1 MGQIQKQS
9 ILTTII
15 SYLGVGLGVINH
27 LFVYP
32 KVLLSEEIGLYQSL
46 VSFIILLSSSIN
58 LGFPASI
65 VKYFPRLNE
74 VNKNK
79 LVSLSLFVPLVL
91 PLIVAFL
98 IYTSLKFNLELTPF
112 NLKDNNMFLAFS
124 VYLVS
129 YMFVQI
135 TIAVQRTLFNISRI
149 TFFLEVVIRLLIF
162 IELMAVYLKW
172 IDFNHFIVIS
182 SFNYFVVIP
191 GVFIPL
197 LKKGIVRLRFKGVFQ
212 IPNLK
217 EIIPFGIY
225 SSLNSLSSSIPLRID
240 LFMIPLLLNKE
251 SALFFTGIYAISA
264 FLTNVVEI
272 PKRSI
277 FSLFSSLSAKH
288 LADKNKT
295 GLQKSFNEAIKYNL
309 ILTSVLIICLCSNLE
324 EVFTLMPNKETF
336 IQGIG
341 VVYIFSASK
350 FIQALFGPANLVIIN
365 SDYYKKDLQI
375 NLFLSFLVIVLN
387 YVFIPVL
394 GIVGAALASLISIL
408 IYCLLRAAV
417 LKYKLGIQTLTKSN
431 LYISLLFI
439 LFIII
444 GVVINNQILANSKIQ
459 AFLFIIL
466 KSLFLGGAYVLLL
479 VILNISPDFNKKINE
494 LRNKLLNY
502 RLKNQ

>member
-1 MGQIQKQS
+1 MKKLVS
-9 ILTTII
+9 
-15 SYLGVGLGVINH
+15 
-27 LFVYP
+27 
-32 KVLLSEEIGLYQSL
+32 YQSL

-79 LVSLSLFVPLVL
+79 LFSLSLLVPLVL
-91 PLIVAFL
+91 PLTVALL
-98 IYTSLKFNLELTPF
+98 IYTLLKFNLELTPF

-162 IELMAVYLKW
+162 IELMAVYFKW

-197 LKKGIVRLRFKGVFQ
+197 LKKGIVRLRFKGVFK

-217 EIIPFGIY
+217 EIIPSIRLNSLSSSIY

-251 SALFFTGIYAISA
+251 SALFFTRNWGCIYYAISA

-277 FSLFSSLSAKH
+277 FSLFSSLSFIVIKH
-288 LADKNKT
+288 LADLKNIA
-295 GLQKSFNEAIKYNL
+295 GLQKSFIAAIKYNL

-324 EVFTLMPNKETF
+324 EIFTLMPNKETF

-341 VVYIFSASK
+341 VEFFIYI
-350 FIQALFGPANLVIIN
+350 
-365 SDYYKKDLQI
+365 
-375 NLFLSFLVIVLN
+375 
-387 YVFIPVL
+387 
-394 GIVGAALASLISIL
+394 
-408 IYCLLRAAV
+408 
-417 LKYKLGIQTLTKSN
+417 
-431 LYISLLFI
+431 
-439 LFIII
+439 
-444 GVVINNQILANSKIQ
+444 
-459 AFLFIIL
+459 
-466 KSLFLGGAYVLLL
+466 
-479 VILNISPDFNKKINE
+479 
-494 LRNKLLNY
+494 
-502 RLKNQ
+502 

>member
-162 IELMAVYLKW
+162 IELMAHMICDLPRE
-172 IDFNHFIVIS
+172 NQPS
-182 SFNYFVVIP
+182 SH
-191 GVFIPL
+191 L
-197 LKKGIVRLRFKGVFQ
+197 VRIRE
-212 IPNLK
+212 IPN
-217 EIIPFGIY
+217 
-225 SSLNSLSSSIPLRID
+225 
-240 LFMIPLLLNKE
+240 
-251 SALFFTGIYAISA
+251 
-264 FLTNVVEI
+264 
-272 PKRSI
+272 
-277 FSLFSSLSAKH
+277 
-288 LADKNKT
+288 
-295 GLQKSFNEAIKYNL
+295 
-309 ILTSVLIICLCSNLE
+309 
-324 EVFTLMPNKETF
+324 
-336 IQGIG
+336 
-341 VVYIFSASK
+341 
-350 FIQALFGPANLVIIN
+350 
-365 SDYYKKDLQI
+365 
-375 NLFLSFLVIVLN
+375 
-387 YVFIPVL
+387 
-394 GIVGAALASLISIL
+394 
-408 IYCLLRAAV
+408 
-417 LKYKLGIQTLTKSN
+417 
-431 LYISLLFI
+431 
-439 LFIII
+439 
-444 GVVINNQILANSKIQ
+444 
-459 AFLFIIL
+459 
-466 KSLFLGGAYVLLL
+466 
-479 VILNISPDFNKKINE
+479 
-494 LRNKLLNY
+494 
-502 RLKNQ
+502 